1 MQRIVGRKE
10 QVSELLHSYNSGK
23 SEFVVLYGRRRV
35 GKTFLVNEVFGDK
48 FSFSHSGLAPFE
60 KSSSTMLHDQLQN
73 FYFSLVRYGMVENSV
88 PRTWLEAFEMLRRL
102 LEKSDRFKRQ
112 VVFIDEMP
120 WMDTPR
126 SGFLA
131 ALEIFWNGWGCS
143 RHNLMLI
150 VCGSATSWIQNKLID
165 SRGGLYNRITN
176 RIKVNAFT
184 LLECEQL
191 FSQMGL
197 VLTRRDIV
205 EAYMV
210 TGGIPYYLSYFRKG
224 LSLAQNIDRLFFA
237 KEAKLSDEYSRLFS
251 SLFVSPEE
259 YEKIIEALSSRSY
272 GLTRNEV
279 SEKTGIA
286 NGGGLSLQLKALEES
301 GFIKKYVPVGPCR
314 KVVYYR
320 VVDNF
325 CLFWLKFK
333 NGKQKKYGEN
343 FWQTNSNAP
352 VLNAWR
358 GIAFET
364 VCFAHVQQIKE
375 ALKIGGISTEEYSW
389 LYLSSEKGSGAQV
402 DMIIDRADS
411 IINVCEMKFCRG
423 AFEIDKKYYVEL
435 DNKIAVV
442 GQNMPKRT
450 KAIHLTF
457 ITTSGVKQNAYS
469 GIVQCSITIED
480 LFKE

>member
-60 KSSSTMLHDQLQN
+60 KSSTTMLHDQLQN
-73 FYFSLVRYGMVENSV
+73 FYFSLVRYGMDECTV

-102 LEKSDRFKRQ
+102 LEKCDKGDRQ

-131 ALEIFWNGWGCS
+131 ALESFWNGWGCS

-184 LLECEQL
+184 LSECEQL
-191 FSQMGL
+191 FSQMEI

-301 GFIKKYVPVGPCR
+301 GFIKKYVPMGPGR

-325 CLFWLKFK
+325 CLFWLRFK
-333 NGKQKKYGEN
+333 
-343 FWQTNSNAP
+343 
-352 VLNAWR
+352 
-358 GIAFET
+358 
-364 VCFAHVQQIKE
+364 
-375 ALKIGGISTEEYSW
+375 
-389 LYLSSEKGSGAQV
+389 KG
-402 DMIIDRADS
+402 
-411 IINVCEMKFCRG
+411 
-423 AFEIDKKYYVEL
+423 
-435 DNKIAVV
+435 
-442 GQNMPKRT
+442 
-450 KAIHLTF
+450 
-457 ITTSGVKQNAYS
+457 
-469 GIVQCSITIED
+469 
-480 LFKE
+480 